1 MRCFSQEEI
10 CPLERSAIRGAI
22 ACPWFSSKAC
32 LWGTRS
38 QTKTATSTSSFLSPF
53 AVVLRHWWTLLCD
66 KHATVWKDISLEP
79 LYRHD
84 CSAEVTPG
92 RRRTWTGR
100 GGLLPQ
106 LCRMKEPFHLS
117 KPVSPSAP
125 KARALN
131 DASNCSLKST
141 STSVGLTALWAK
153 QVLCQGYKH
162 IYINV

>member
-1 MRCFSQEEI
+1 M
-10 CPLERSAIRGAI
+10 PLEGQSPALGLAPRRVFEELDLKPKLPPVLPLFFPLLLLSWDIDEHCCVTSMLLFG
-22 ACPWFSSKAC
+22 
-32 LWGTRS
+32 
-38 QTKTATSTSSFLSPF
+38 KTFHWSPF
-53 AVVLRHWWTLLCD
+53 TGMTAVLR
-66 KHATVWKDISLEP
+66 SP
-79 LYRHD
+79 QGGG
-84 CSAEVTPG
+84 G
-92 RRRTWTGR
+92 REQER